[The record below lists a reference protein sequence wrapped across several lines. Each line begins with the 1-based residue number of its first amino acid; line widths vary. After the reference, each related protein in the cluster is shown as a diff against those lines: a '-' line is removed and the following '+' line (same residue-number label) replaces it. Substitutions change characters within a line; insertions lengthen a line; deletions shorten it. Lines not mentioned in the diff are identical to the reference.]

1 MFKDLLS
8 TLWQA
13 KYRGMVQ
20 STRPTDISS
29 LLEQEFYSRDPEF
42 YAGKWKEEDHPRD
55 DDGKFGEGGGT
66 ATATQEADF
75 RKELRSDGA
84 QEGDKTARIVPHPS
98 GHGYATELGDG
109 DSVDTVGDPHGTMSD
124 AEDAAIEHL
133 GESQGTLFGDIEP
146 PTKKKRGRPKKSAA
160 PVPLGISLNADG
172 RRVGATILD
181 RDDILADPE
190 RFQYKVSNINSD
202 TGVTEELASV
212 KRFNPVFGGQVLV
225 WHDTADGNTYVVNGH
240 HRLEVAK
247 RSPLTRVGDMIDGR
261 PATPVEAWEGHMNV
275 MYLDVETAGEAR
287 AWGALTNM
295 AEGRGTPTDAA
306 DFLRAS
312 NYTIEDA
319 ASRGVSLKGQ
329 VARKAQ
335 WLATLPDD
343 TFKSLKEGRVR
354 EGTAIMVARWIPEG
368 TDGRDTK
375 ITSLLATIHKREQQA
390 GDEISDDVV
399 REMAKRKAMAPVTKR
414 HVVDLFGDR
423 YEEDD
428 LAVEVAELGTKINKT
443 LKDVKNVFNKARQKA
458 TKDVLEGTG
467 KNVIAQQHN
476 EVQWQQAQNTQAYL
490 QQQMYLRGPIS
501 DLINQA
507 AVGWKN
513 ADTKKSKD
521 RVYNQLQSDILGHIH
536 AELGYGDADLSEQGQ
551 DGPYRGPDSA
561 ATGTGFARRHSGG
574 LDMLDRE
581 DYASAKNLFSIEFR
595 SRGFGKKALYRKDE
609 DFPEPVM
616 EVPTENE
623 LLDSLNKE
631 FNSRWEEGDDTLV
644 ERYDDEE
651 GCPKAEAYRK
661 ARATRKQSEQ
671 YGWRSTALKIGAAG
685 ALTGYLMGKKS
696 RDERRERIR
705 RGGEFNPIVG
715 PGSGKQYGAFDES
728 KISRDEGGQFSSGG
742 GGGGGGGDLDAEERR
757 IQELEA
763 EGMTRSDAQGV
774 YDAEQL
780 SIHAD
785 DEWTDEG
792 RLKKKSEHYAQE
804 TKWVSFQGPQGGKG
818 WKNTRSGEVLY
829 QEEMPGEQEGAQQE
843 PVPQQSVGEYGDLM
857 PERMEGEDD
866 KGYRKRAAEELP
878 TPKEL
883 PEDHGRYFNTDKA
896 DGTVPVDQLKHT
908 RARPSGIANAAKFMR
923 MAFEGLN
930 SKRDPI
936 SVRKEAD
943 GSFTVLDGNSTLAV
957 AKAAGW
963 SSLPVNVVEGGE
975 EAREGHS
982 TGDAYSQQLG
992 VEKVFHPSLDGMFS
1006 DEELQLSDSYFG
1018 PATSWEEAKSQG
1030 AEVLE
1035 AYNSVL
1041 DLGRGVSTDFEG
1053 SSVFQPTSG
1062 EEFQAAIDEIGSGKK
1077 GVAILLAP
1085 LKGEKRG
1092 RHKVEG
1098 TYTYTLKDGTTRE
1111 GIRMRD
1117 EGGTLHLVNPKDTDD
1132 EFTLSRGD
1140 IVSEQH
1146 NEGKYNGDWGEL
1158 SDVVRGTIAVDT
1170 IEGIPAVMDS
1180 VRKHMEA
1187 QGFTLAEKPKD
1198 RFSNPTKEGYR
1209 DISLSMKS
1217 PNGMAVELQINT
1229 KAMVAMKEGPGHKLF
1244 EQARAIKEG
1253 PDTPNKQKRL
1263 DAISAK
1269 SRDVYAIGTKYS
1281 VEGIPEGG
1289 M

>member
-1 MFKDLLS
+1 
-8 TLWQA
+8 
-13 KYRGMVQ
+13 V
-20 STRPTDISS
+20 
-29 LLEQEFYSRDPEF
+29 RDE
-42 YAGKWKEEDHPRD
+42 
-55 DDGKFGEGGGT
+55 
-66 ATATQEADF
+66 
-75 RKELRSDGA
+75 
-84 QEGDKTARIVPHPS
+84 
-98 GHGYATELGDG
+98 
-109 DSVDTVGDPHGTMSD
+109 
-124 AEDAAIEHL
+124 
-133 GESQGTLFGDIEP
+133 
-146 PTKKKRGRPKKSAA
+146 
-160 PVPLGISLNADG
+160 
-172 RRVGATILD
+172 
-181 RDDILADPE
+181 
-190 RFQYKVSNINSD
+190 
-202 TGVTEELASV
+202 
-212 KRFNPVFGGQVLV
+212 
-225 WHDTADGNTYVVNGH
+225 
-240 HRLEVAK
+240 
-247 RSPLTRVGDMIDGR
+247 
-261 PATPVEAWEGHMNV
+261 
-275 MYLDVETAGEAR
+275 
-287 AWGALTNM
+287 
-295 AEGRGTPTDAA
+295 
-306 DFLRAS
+306 
-312 NYTIEDA
+312 
-319 ASRGVSLKGQ
+319 
-329 VARKAQ
+329 
-335 WLATLPDD
+335 
-343 TFKSLKEGRVR
+343 
-354 EGTAIMVARWIPEG
+354 
-368 TDGRDTK
+368 
-375 ITSLLATIHKREQQA
+375 KREQ
-390 GDEISDDVV
+390 
-399 REMAKRKAMAPVTKR
+399 
-414 HVVDLFGDR
+414 
-423 YEEDD
+423 
-428 LAVEVAELGTKINKT
+428 
-443 LKDVKNVFNKARQKA
+443 
-458 TKDVLEGTG
+458 
-467 KNVIAQQHN
+467 
-476 EVQWQQAQNTQAYL
+476 
-490 QQQMYLRGPIS
+490 
-501 DLINQA
+501 
-507 AVGWKN
+507 
-513 ADTKKSKD
+513 
-521 RVYNQLQSDILGHIH
+521 
-536 AELGYGDADLSEQGQ
+536 SEQ
-551 DGPYRGPDSA
+551 RFAHMDS
-561 ATGTGFARRHSGG
+561 
-574 LDMLDRE
+574 
-581 DYASAKNLFSIEFR
+581 
-595 SRGFGKKALYRKDE
+595 
-609 DFPEPVM
+609 
-616 EVPTENE
+616 
-623 LLDSLNKE
+623 
-631 FNSRWEEGDDTLV
+631 
-644 ERYDDEE
+644 
-651 GCPKAEAYRK
+651 
-661 ARATRKQSEQ
+661 
-671 YGWRSTALKIGAAG
+671 
-685 ALTGYLMGKKS
+685 
-696 RDERRERIR
+696 
-705 RGGEFNPIVG
+705 
-715 PGSGKQYGAFDES
+715 
-728 KISRDEGGQFSSGG
+728 
-742 GGGGGGGDLDAEERR
+742 
-757 IQELEA
+757 
-763 EGMTRSDAQGV
+763 
-774 YDAEQL
+774 
-780 SIHAD
+780 
-785 DEWTDEG
+785 EG

-908 RARPSGIANAAKFMR
+908 RARPSGIANGAKFMR

-943 GSFTVLDGNSTLAV
+943 GSFTVLDGNSTYAV

-982 TGDAYSQQLG
+982 TGEAYAQQLG

-1006 DEELQLSDSYFG
+1006 DEELQLGDSYFG

-1030 AEVLE
+1030 GEVLE

-1053 SSVFQPTSG
+1053 STVFQPKSA

-1146 NEGKYNGDWGEL
+1146 NEGKYKGRWGEL

-1170 IEGIPAVMDS
+1170 MEGIPAVMDS

-1244 EQARAIKEG
+1244 EQARVIKEG
-1253 PDTPNKQKRL
+1253 PDSPNKQKRL
-1263 DAISAK
+1263 DDISAK

-1289 M
+1289 LSI